1 MQFAAVVWLAAV
13 AGACS
18 SRSAAADWNVQGPI
32 HAIDGRVWV
41 VGDQLVTL
49 APDARIVGAP
59 EVGSVA
65 QVRGTRDERGSPI
78 ADSVEISP
86 LPQATAQPTATVA
99 QPTAT
104 VASPTLAPAP
114 APAAPPPA
122 PAVKPITPS
131 KPQIEREP
139 DDKEEKKED
148 DGERRG
154 PPANRGNAG
163 NRGEKPSGR

>member
-86 LPQATAQPTATVA
+86 LPQATAQPTA
-99 QPTAT
+99 
-104 VASPTLAPAP
+104 
-114 APAAPPPA
+114 PAAPPPA
-122 PAVKPITPS
+122 PIVKPITPS

-148 DGERRG
+148 EGERRG